1 MTQLLIDGDVLCY
14 RAGFATDKTK
24 YLVTYESDPNVSDET
39 FDDAKAAK
47 DAAAKHDDARIWS
60 RREAEPEDKALMLVS
75 VMLKDIEDHYAAE
88 NPTTSIYLS
97 GPTNFRDRIA
107 TRARY
112 KGSRSGVVPPVHLK
126 AIRNHLVSNYGAI
139 VTDQEEAD
147 DAIARRALEGGAII
161 CSLDKDLRS
170 VPGRFYNFVTKQEET
185 ISVKDA
191 ALNFFAQVLSGDPV
205 DSVPGLP
212 GVGPVRARKALSGC
226 RSTVDAWQTCLNLY
240 TAEFGPELGPQYALE
255 CARLV
260 KVGMPK
266 GVLWEPP
273 KINHSSS
280 DSGTTLKNVK
290 AVVGSGKEPGKGLV
304 TA

>member
-88 NPTTSIYLS
+88 NPTSVVYLS
-97 GPTNFRDRIA
+97 GVGNFRHGVA
-107 TRARY
+107 TRASY
-112 KGSRSGVVPPVHLK
+112 KGNRSGSPQPTHMR
-126 AIRNHLVSNYGAI
+126 AIREYLKSRGAI
-139 VTDQEEAD
+139 VSAGEEAD
-147 DAIARRALEGGAII
+147 DMIARAATEKPGSVVVSI
-161 CSLDKDLRS
+161 DKDLMS
-170 VPGRFYNFVTKQEET
+170 IPGRFYNFVTKEEVA
-185 ISVKDA
+185 ISAKEA
-191 ALNFFAQVLSGDPV
+191 SLNFYAQVLSGDST
-205 DSVPGLP
+205 DNIPGLP
-212 GVGPVRARKALSGC
+212 GVGAVRARKALLGC
-226 RSTVDAWQTCLNLY
+226 RNPAECWQVALNLY
-240 TAEFGPELGPQYALE
+240 TAEFGPIKGPEYALE

-266 GVLWEPP
+266 GELWCPP
-273 KINHSSS
+273 QSNTSRETH
-280 DSGTTLKNVK
+280 
-290 AVVGSGKEPGKGLV
+290 A
-304 TA
+304 A